1 MSSSASVFSNIGS
14 PNTYSLSVTGANTQ
28 ATALA
33 GFSSGGGACRIYNSG
48 TVAVQVVF
56 GVGAQIAALSVPGTP
71 AAGYVIAPGAVEIV
85 GIPANSD
92 SFAAIGAGAGPSV
105 VYVTRGDGL

>member
-1 MSSSASVFSNIGS
+1 MSSSASVFSNFGS
-14 PNTYSLSVTGANTQ
+14 NTYSLSVVGTNTQ
-28 ATALA
+28 STAPP

-56 GVGAQIAALSVPGTP
+56 GLGAQIAVLSVPGSP
-71 AAGYVIAPGAVEIV
+71 SAGYVIAPGAVEIV

-105 VYVTRGDGL
+105 IYVTRGDGI